1 MVEMV
6 FFYFKTNRMFLAD
19 MSKAG
24 RMSRY
29 SPQTYD
35 AVWAIALALR
45 SAELHWRQMSHQEN
59 TLGRFDYSKN
69 DMTLEFM
76 RQMEQL
82 NFLGVSVKTRCFPCL
97 NIP

>member
-1 MVEMV
+1 
-6 FFYFKTNRMFLAD
+6 MFLSD

-45 SAELHWRQMSHQEN
+45 SAELRWRKMSN
-59 TLGRFDYSKN
+59 DPKTLGLFDYSKN
-69 DMTLEFM
+69 EMTLEFM

-82 NFLGVSVKTRCFPCL
+82 NFLGVSVKETIL
-97 NIP
+97 LYM

>member
-1 MVEMV
+1 
-6 FFYFKTNRMFLAD
+6 MFLAD

-29 SPQTYD
+29 APQTYD

-45 SAELHWRQMSHQEN
+45 SAELHWRQIEEEPN

-69 DMTLEFM
+69 EMTLEFM
-76 RQMEQL
+76 RQMERL
-82 NFLGVSVKTRCFPCL
+82 NFLGVSVSYSYIIVLLKTIYKLYFMH
-97 NIP
+97 